1 MTRLK
6 ALLIKE
12 FLQMS
17 RDRMTLAMLII
28 LPIIQLLIFG
38 YGINTDVKHLPTV
51 VFDQSLSQES
61 REMITAFSSTSYY
74 DINFT
79 AKNFQEVTE
88 KIDSGAAKVGI
99 IFPPDFEEDVKHG
112 RSAPI
117 QILVDAS
124 DNMSANS
131 AISTAQL
138 VGQINS
144 QKVLIKKLRIA
155 TGQTYQ
161 PAYDVRIRPWYNPD
175 FISPYYMVPGIIG
188 IVVTMTMVMLTSIAL
203 VREREF
209 GTMEQL
215 LVTPLKT
222 YELIIGKIIPYILVG
237 FIQVA
242 LTLSIGIYL
251 FNIPVQGSMILLYI
265 MTISFL
271 LASLGLGIMISTIA
285 QNQMQAM
292 QMAFFVLVPSVLLSG
307 FVVPRV
313 SMHIFFYY
321 LGYLFPMTFYL
332 EIIRGILLKG
342 NSFHHLWFPFS
353 SLLLFTLITLLIS
366 IKRFKRTL
374 A

>member
-1 MTRLK
+1 MTRLR

-51 VFDQSLSQES
+51 VFDQSLTHES
-61 REMITAFSSTSYY
+61 RDMLNSFSSTSYY
-74 DINFT
+74 DIKFI
-79 AKNFQEVTE
+79 ARNFQEVTE
-88 KIDSGAAKVGI
+88 IIDSGQAKVGI
-99 IFPPDFEEDVKHG
+99 IFPPDFSENVKHG
-112 RSAPI
+112 RSASI
-117 QILVDAS
+117 QVLVDAS
-124 DNMSANS
+124 DNMTANS

-138 VGQINS
+138 VGQVNS
-144 QKVLIKKLRIA
+144 QKILIKKLRMA
-155 TGQTYQ
+155 TGQIYQ
-161 PAYDVRIRPWYNPD
+161 PAYDIRIRPWYNPD
-175 FISPYYMVPGIIG
+175 FVSPYYMVPGIIG

-209 GTMEQL
+209 GTLEQL

-242 LTLSIGIYL
+242 LTLSIGLYL
-251 FNIPVQGSMILLYI
+251 FDIPVKGSMILLYI
-265 MTISFL
+265 MTLSFL

-342 NSFHHLWFPFS
+342 NSFQHLWFPFF
-353 SLLLFTLITLLIS
+353 SLLFFTIITLTIS

>member
-1 MTRLK
+1 MTRLR

-17 RDRMTLAMLII
+17 RDRMTLAMLVI

-51 VFDQSLSQES
+51 VFDQSLTSES
-61 REMITAFSSTSYY
+61 RDMLTSFTSTSYY
-74 DINFT
+74 DVKFI
-79 AKNFQEVTE
+79 AKNFQDVTE
-88 KIDSGAAKVGI
+88 KIDSGEAKVGI
-99 IFPPDFEEDVKHG
+99 IFPPNFATDLKHG
-112 RSAPI
+112 RSAQI
-117 QILVDAS
+117 QVLVDAS

-138 VGQINS
+138 VGQVNS
-144 QKVLIKKLRIA
+144 QKVLVQKLQMA
-155 TGQTYQ
+155 TGKTYQ

-209 GTMEQL
+209 GTLEQL
-215 LVTPLKT
+215 LVTPIKT

-251 FNIPVQGSMILLYI
+251 FNIPVQGSMLLLYL
-265 MTISFL
+265 MTSAFL

-332 EIIRGILLKG
+332 EIIRGVLLKG
-342 NSFHHLWFPFS
+342 NSFQHLWFPFS
-353 SLLLFTLITLLIS
+353 ALLIFTFITLSIS
-366 IKRFKRTL
+366 IQRFKRTL
-374 A
+374 S

>member
-1 MTRLK
+1 MTRLR
-6 ALLIKE
+6 AILIKE

-17 RDRMTLAMLII
+17 RDRMTLAMLVI

-51 VFDQSLSQES
+51 VFDQSLTSES
-61 REMITAFSSTSYY
+61 RDMLTSFTSTSYY
-74 DINFT
+74 DIKFI
-79 AKNFQEVTE
+79 AKNFEDVTE
-88 KIDSGAAKVGI
+88 KIDSGEAKVGI
-99 IFPPDFEEDVKHG
+99 IFPPNFATDLKHG
-112 RSAPI
+112 RSAQI
-117 QILVDAS
+117 QVLVDAS

-138 VGQINS
+138 VGQVNS
-144 QKVLIKKLRIA
+144 QKILVQKLQMA
-155 TGQTYQ
+155 TGKTYQ

-209 GTMEQL
+209 GTLEQL
-215 LVTPLKT
+215 LVTPIKT

-251 FNIPVQGSMILLYI
+251 FNIPVQGSMLLLYL
-265 MTISFL
+265 MTSAFL

-332 EIIRGILLKG
+332 EIIRGVLLKG
-342 NSFHHLWFPFS
+342 NSFQHLWFPFS
-353 SLLLFTLITLLIS
+353 ALLIFTFITLSIS
-366 IKRFKRTL
+366 IQRFKRTL
-374 A
+374 S

>member
-1 MTRLK
+1 MTRLR

-17 RDRMTLAMLII
+17 RDRMTLAMLVI

-51 VFDQSLSQES
+51 VFDQSLTSES
-61 REMITAFSSTSYY
+61 RDMLTSFTSTSYY
-74 DINFT
+74 DVKFI
-79 AKNFQEVTE
+79 AKNFQDVTE
-88 KIDSGAAKVGI
+88 KIDSGEAKVGI
-99 IFPPDFEEDVKHG
+99 IFPPNFATDLKHG
-112 RSAPI
+112 RSAQI
-117 QILVDAS
+117 QVLVDAS

-138 VGQINS
+138 VGQVNS
-144 QKVLIKKLRIA
+144 QKILVQKLQMA
-155 TGQTYQ
+155 TGKTYQ

-209 GTMEQL
+209 GTLEQL
-215 LVTPLKT
+215 LVTPIKT

-251 FNIPVQGSMILLYI
+251 FNIPVQGSMLLLYL
-265 MTISFL
+265 MTSAFL

-332 EIIRGILLKG
+332 EIIRGVLLKG
-342 NSFHHLWFPFS
+342 NSFQHLWFPFS
-353 SLLLFTLITLLIS
+353 ALLIFTFITLSIS
-366 IKRFKRTL
+366 IQRFKRTL
-374 A
+374 S

>member
-1 MTRLK
+1 MTRLR

-17 RDRMTLAMLII
+17 RDRMTLAMLVI

-51 VFDQSLSQES
+51 VFDQSLTSES
-61 REMITAFSSTSYY
+61 RDMLTSFTSTSYY
-74 DINFT
+74 DVKFI

-88 KIDSGAAKVGI
+88 KIDSGQAKVGI
-99 IFPPDFEEDVKHG
+99 IFPPNFATDIKHG
-112 RSAPI
+112 RSAQI
-117 QILVDAS
+117 QVLVDAS

-138 VGQINS
+138 VGQVNS
-144 QKVLIKKLRIA
+144 QKILVQKLQMA
-155 TGQTYQ
+155 TGKIYQ
-161 PAYDVRIRPWYNPD
+161 PTYDVRIRPWYNPD

-209 GTMEQL
+209 GTLEQL
-215 LVTPLKT
+215 LVTPIKT

-251 FNIPVQGSMILLYI
+251 FDIPVQGSMLLLYL
-265 MTISFL
+265 MTSAFL

-332 EIIRGILLKG
+332 EIIRGVLLKG

-353 SLLLFTLITLLIS
+353 ALLIFTFITLSIS
-366 IKRFKRTL
+366 IQRFKRTL
-374 A
+374 S